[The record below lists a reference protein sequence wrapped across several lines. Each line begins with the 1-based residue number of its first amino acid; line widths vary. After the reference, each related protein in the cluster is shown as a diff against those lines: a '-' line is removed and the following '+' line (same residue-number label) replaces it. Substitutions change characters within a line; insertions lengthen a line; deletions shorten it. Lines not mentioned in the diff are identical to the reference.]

1 MSARAKR
8 LSRSVQA
15 DLARDGLLFIPNVL
29 ADPHFLAAGV
39 AYGHDHD
46 SWWAVVDPLRHPLRV
61 WKKRVPRLAA
71 YGRSAQALEAAI
83 FTNGPMMG
91 KRFGPRRKLTRGSA
105 AWEFAKWTVAGT
117 IGGLLAASGWGWSY
131 LGGIGG
137 AAVGM
142 AHASRRVFTNWVPC
156 GAVYSHDDGI
166 DDRRTFD
173 DETHAWIGRFARDF
187 SSYCIAPGDLPQ
199 GVCEGLGGL
208 ILLVQDFKMA
218 GTKIGDPAFNRDFAQ
233 LSKKKGVVAWG
244 LVPLDRER
252 GVARGGSYLRGAR
265 NRANA
270 RAQGADG
277 PSPDTTRTQPL
288 EGVIVV
294 IGGRT
299 LDCEIAAARFCSIGT
314 RDAVA
319 MDQSACIMMGTA
331 RHFMIGPPP
340 LHRQEMQLYGLYC
353 R

>member
-1 MSARAKR
+1 
-8 LSRSVQA
+8 LSRSVPG
-15 DLARDGLLFIPNVL
+15 DLARDGLLFVPNVL
-29 ADPHFLAAGV
+29 ADPHFLAVGV
-39 AYGHDHD
+39 ADGHDHD
-46 SWWAVVDPLRHPLRV
+46 CWWAVVDPLRHPLCV
-61 WKKRVPRLAA
+61 WKKRVTRLAA

-91 KRFGPRRKLTRGSA
+91 KRFGPTRKLTRGSA
-105 AWEFAKWTVAGT
+105 AWEFTMWTVAGA
-117 IGGLLAASGWGWSY
+117 IGGLIAASGWGSSY
-131 LGGIGG
+131 LGGIVG
-137 AAVGM
+137 AAVGL
-142 AHASRRVFTNWVPC
+142 AYASRRVFANWVPC
-156 GAVYSHDDGI
+156 GAVYSRDGGI
-166 DDRRTFD
+166 DDRRIFD
-173 DETHAWIGRFARDF
+173 DETHAWFGRFASDF

-208 ILLVQDFKMA
+208 ILLVRDFKTA
-218 GTKIGDPAFNRDFAQ
+218 STKIGDPAFNRDFAQ
-233 LSKKKGVVAWG
+233 LSKKTGVVAWG
-244 LVPLDRER
+244 LVPLDRDHS
-252 GVARGGSYLRGAR
+252 VARCSSYLRDAQ
-265 NRANA
+265 NRASA
-270 RAQGADG
+270 WLQGADK
-277 PSPDTTRTQPL
+277 PSPDTTRTQRL

-294 IGGRT
+294 IGGHT